1 MAKPPI
7 ISISLGKHAT
17 VLGPSWT
24 PSLALKNLGQY
35 VMLLGWLSFG
45 ASDYL
50 NTQKVKQNS
59 YSQPLRT
66 N

>member
-1 MAKPPI
+1 MANPSILPI
-7 ISISLGKHAT
+7 LLGKPAT

-24 PSLALKNLGQY
+24 PLVALENLGHY

-50 NTQKVKQNS
+50 NKQKILKLKKTPILS
-59 YSQPLRT
+59 L
-66 N
+66 